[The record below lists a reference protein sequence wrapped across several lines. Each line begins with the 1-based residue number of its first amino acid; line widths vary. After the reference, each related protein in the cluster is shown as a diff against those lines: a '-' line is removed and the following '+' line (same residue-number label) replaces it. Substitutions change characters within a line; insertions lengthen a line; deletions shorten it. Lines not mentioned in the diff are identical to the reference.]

1 MPSVP
6 IPQQVPIGHAGWG
19 TDFTGNVQMPTDDRT
34 PVNPIMSG
42 LSQAA
47 SQAQTALQTSQAAN
61 QVTDLQQKQR
71 GMQASL
77 IQAAL
82 NSADPAGA
90 LKNIIPIANR
100 LNPSYQYDPDIDPA
114 TAKIAAMGTLPL
126 GEQPQFQMNTA
137 KANFYNRLAG
147 GGAPS
152 VGTSSPLAGAVSQ
165 PQQGAPDSQGGPEA
179 PASVNPLLSD
189 PNTAAALAIFDPAG
203 ASALTGVQK
212 LQFDTPQ
219 GKANTAE
226 ATKTGENLADAQK
239 TYAVAAGSLPR
250 ALERFQ
256 QLREAVP
263 KASYGLGVTENGSS
277 ELGAGGLQTKIAQQ
291 FDPET
296 NLANQTLKQASDQ
309 GILTELGPQLA
320 GLKGN
325 KFLEGIASGAS
336 GLNMADSP
344 EAKIH
349 AIDQLQTQYVAN
361 MKSLAAQRRAYGD
374 KSAPTDQQIDDAVA
388 KAQGFSAAPQT
399 AATQAQTAVNNPR
412 SAQPKAPPMGTIKG
426 GYRYT
431 GGDPSKPESWKAT
444 K

>member
-19 TDFTGNVQMPTDDRT
+19 TDFTGNVQMPNDDRT

-47 SQAQTALQTSQAAN
+47 TQAQTALQTSQAAN

-71 GMQASL
+71 SMQASL

-82 NSADPAGA
+82 NSADPTGV

-100 LNPSYQYDPDIDPA
+100 LNPSYQYDTDIDPA
-114 TAKIAAMGTLPL
+114 TAKIAAMGTLPI

-147 GGAPS
+147 GGAGAPNA
-152 VGTSSPLAGAVSQ
+152 LAGAVSQ
-165 PQQGAPDSQGGPEA
+165 PQQSAPDGQAGPAA

-212 LQFDTPQ
+212 LQFETPQ

-226 ATKTGENLADAQK
+226 ATKSGENLADAQK

-256 QLREAVP
+256 QLRDAAP

-277 ELGAGGLQTKIAQQ
+277 DLGQGGLQTKIAQQ

-361 MKSLAAQRRAYGD
+361 MKSLAAQRRSYGD

-388 KAQGFSAAPQT
+388 KAQGFSPAPQT
-399 AATQAQTAVNNPR
+399 ASTQAQAAV
-412 SAQPKAPPMGTIKG
+412 SGKGASQVAKVPPVGTIKG
-426 GYRYT
+426 GYIYT